1 MLMDKK
7 QREAAVLN
15 GGLAELVVRQ
25 VNAEPWE
32 PVPGMVR
39 GRCGWC
45 RYWFAAPVN
54 SETPRCPDCVEKLPR
69 PGETSLKGGA
79 DRVHKAGLPKKNA
92 ALLIDSHY
100 NGRTR

>member
-1 MLMDKK
+1 LRATREIYWNAADAEKHSPDLSLKHTCKTGSDRSAEGRKMLMDKK

-39 GRCGWC
+39 GALRLVPLLV
-45 RYWFAAPVN
+45 RRA
-54 SETPRCPDCVEKLPR
+54 
-69 PGETSLKGGA
+69 GEQRDTA
-79 DRVHKAGLPKKNA
+79 MP
-92 ALLIDSHY
+92 
-100 NGRTR
+100 